1 MSSIF
6 DKFAE
11 TFSNPVVGTTI
22 FENIAEGE
30 VIKQK
35 QKLAKE
41 KAEADRKK
49 FIEEQNIR
57 QQYQIETFKEKE
69 KYKLSPEFVEAEAK
83 KKADIESGSSLLIEQ
98 NKNKKSLERPWSKGS
113 LVSLNDISNFNK
125 VNDSILENIE
135 FFL

>member
-49 FIEEQNIR
+49 F
-57 QQYQIETFKEKE
+57 
-69 KYKLSPEFVEAEAK
+69 
-83 KKADIESGSSLLIEQ
+83 
-98 NKNKKSLERPWSKGS
+98 
-113 LVSLNDISNFNK
+113 
-125 VNDSILENIE
+125 
-135 FFL
+135 